1 MAFFKF
7 RKGNDETT
15 SAATQ
20 PQSIEVIRQR
30 AKYRLVG
37 ATVLVLAAVVVLP
50 LLLDSQ
56 PRPVAVNTSIDIPD
70 KNKVPALVMA
80 PSLPKPVPTDV
91 VSVAPVAVPE
101 KAPTEKAPTEKAPA
115 EKAPAEKVPTAKAA
129 TEKASTPKT
138 PAKTASASEV
148 GIITETAEAPKA
160 PGSSVKK
167 PPQTPVA
174 VAQSAS
180 KQVAKVVPKPVPS
193 AAAVAASKP
202 KDADRAQALLDGK
215 SPETKAAAVKDSE
228 PGADAAPPVAG
239 AERFIVQVGA
249 FAENSR
255 AHEVRL
261 KVEHA
266 GLKTYTQVAETK
278 DGKRI
283 RVRVGP
289 FASRAEADKVAEK
302 IRKLDLPAAL
312 LAL

>member
-1 MAFFKF
+1 M
-7 RKGNDETT
+7 
-15 SAATQ
+15 
-20 PQSIEVIRQR
+20 
-30 AKYRLVG
+30 
-37 ATVLVLAAVVVLP
+37 
-50 LLLDSQ
+50 
-56 PRPVAVNTSIDIPD
+56 
-70 KNKVPALVMA
+70 
-80 PSLPKPVPTDV
+80 
-91 VSVAPVAVPE
+91 
-101 KAPTEKAPTEKAPA
+101 
-115 EKAPAEKVPTAKAA
+115 
-129 TEKASTPKT
+129 
-138 PAKTASASEV
+138 
-148 GIITETAEAPKA
+148 
-160 PGSSVKK
+160 
-167 PPQTPVA
+167 A

-180 KQVAKVVPKPVPS
+180 KPVAKVVPKPVPL

-215 SPETKAAAVKDSE
+215 TPEPKPAAVKDSE

>member
-15 SAATQ
+15 SAAAQ

-80 PSLPKPVPTDV
+80 PSLPKPVPSDV
-91 VSVAPVAVPE
+91 ASAAPVAAPE
-101 KAPTEKAPTEKAPA
+101 KAPTEKVQT

-138 PAKTASASEV
+138 LAKAASAADA

-160 PGSSVKK
+160 PVSSVKK
-167 PPQTPVA
+167 TPQTPVA

-180 KQVAKVVPKPVPS
+180 KPVAKVVPKPVPP

-215 SPETKAAAVKDSE
+215 TLEPKAAAVKDSE

>member
-101 KAPTEKAPTEKAPA
+101 KAPTEKAPT

>member
-15 SAATQ
+15 SAAAQ

-80 PSLPKPVPTDV
+80 PSLPKPVPSDV
-91 VSVAPVAVPE
+91 VSAAPVAAPE
-101 KAPTEKAPTEKAPA
+101 KAPI
-115 EKAPAEKVPTAKAA
+115 EKAPAEKVPTAKVA

-138 PAKTASASEV
+138 LAKAASAADA

-160 PGSSVKK
+160 PVSSVKK
-167 PPQTPVA
+167 TPQTPVV

-180 KQVAKVVPKPVPS
+180 KPVAKVVPKPVPP

-215 SPETKAAAVKDSE
+215 TPEPKAAAVKDSE

>member
-15 SAATQ
+15 SAPAQ

-91 VSVAPVAVPE
+91 VSAAPVAVPE
-101 KAPTEKAPTEKAPA
+101 KAPTEKVQT

-138 PAKTASASEV
+138 LAKAASAADA

-160 PGSSVKK
+160 PVSSVKK
-167 PPQTPVA
+167 APQTPVT

-180 KQVAKVVPKPVPS
+180 KPVAKVVPKPVPP

-215 SPETKAAAVKDSE
+215 TPEPKAAAVKDSE

>member
-15 SAATQ
+15 SAAAQ

-91 VSVAPVAVPE
+91 VSAAPVAVPE
-101 KAPTEKAPTEKAPA
+101 KAPTEKVQT

-138 PAKTASASEV
+138 LAKAASAADA

-160 PGSSVKK
+160 PVSSVKK
-167 PPQTPVA
+167 TPQTPVV

-180 KQVAKVVPKPVPS
+180 KPVAKVVPKPVPP

-215 SPETKAAAVKDSE
+215 TPEPKAAAVKDSE